1 MALPG
6 MKSTADFATD
16 ERPKNWR
23 EGILLLEP
31 RNKAPLAT
39 LTAAMSEQSTDDPE
53 FYWWEEETD
62 VHILT
67 LNDATGMTNAET
79 AFIVDDFATR
89 LKAGDLLRVKRTAE
103 TIRVT
108 SVTDA
113 QNFAASRGAAG
124 TTAAALVDNDV
135 LIYLGSAY
143 REGAGRPTGVSWNPV
158 KKYNLTQIFRDSVE
172 WTRTASKTRLRTGDM
187 MKHDRRRALNKHMI
201 GMERAFIFGQR
212 FETTESGQPLRFTG
226 GLLSY
231 LPAGNIVNH
240 NGTLSLKQLEDYID
254 DIFAY
259 GSNEKVCFC
268 SLATMM
274 RLNRLVRKNTDYQ
287 WGPPE
292 REFTFIVRRFHTPGG
307 TLILT
312 EHPLFSSPNA
322 ELGSD
327 LLILDTAELKYRYI
341 TDTVL
346 LKDRQDKGT
355 DGTAE
360 EYLTECGL
368 EFHHPKSHFWLQN
381 ITDGVFDA

>member
-6 MKSTADFATD
+6 MKSTSDFATD

-23 EGILLLEP
+23 ESILLLEP

-53 FYWWEEETD
+53 FNWWEEEVDT
-62 VHILT
+62 HILT

-79 AFIVDDFATR
+79 TFIIDANGNR
-89 LKAGDLLRVKRTAE
+89 LKAGDLLRVKRTGE
-103 TIRVT
+103 TIRVS
-108 SVTDA
+108 SVTNDTQFEA
-113 QNFAASRGAAG
+113 TRGVAG
-124 TTAAALVDNDV
+124 TAAAAMLDNDV

-158 KKYNLTQIFRDSVE
+158 KKYNYTQIFRDSVE

-187 MKHDRRRALNKHMI
+187 MKNDRRRAVNKHVI
-201 GMERAFIFGQR
+201 GMERAFIFGAR
-212 FETTESGQPLRFTG
+212 FETTESNQPLRYTG
-226 GLLSY
+226 GILSFID
-231 LPAGNIVNH
+231 AGNQVNH

-259 GSNEKVCFC
+259 GPGEKVCFC

-274 RLNRLVRKNTDYQ
+274 KLNRLVRKNTDYQ

-312 EHPLFSSPNA
+312 EHPLFSAANA
-322 ELGSD
+322 ELASD
-327 LLILDTAELKYRYI
+327 MLIIDTESLKYRYV

-346 LKDRQDKGT
+346 LKDRQDKGM

-360 EYLTECGL
+360 EYLTEAGL
-368 EFHHPKSHFWLQN
+368 EIHHPKHHFWLQN
-381 ITDGVFDA
+381 ITDGVADA

>member
-31 RNKAPLAT
+31 RNKAPLAA

-53 FYWWEEETD
+53 FYWWEESVD
-62 VHILT
+62 VGQLVV
-67 LNDATGMTNAET
+67 NGAQTNAET
-79 AFIVDDFATR
+79 AIEVDEFGTR
-89 LKAGDLLRVKRTAE
+89 LKAGDMLRVKSSGEAL
-103 TIRVT
+103 RVT
-108 SVTDA
+108 SITSDTVINVTRA
-113 QNFAASRGAAG
+113 QGG
-124 TTAAALVDNDV
+124 TAAAVIADNDV
-135 LIYLGSAY
+135 LIYIGSAY
-143 REGAGRPTGVSWNPV
+143 REGAGRPTGVSWNPT

-187 MKHDRRRALNKHMI
+187 MKNDRRRALNKHMI

-212 FETTESGQPLRFTG
+212 FETTESNQPLRYTG
-226 GLLSY
+226 GLLSFID
-231 LPAGNIVNH
+231 AGNQINH

-274 RLNRLVRKNTDYQ
+274 RLNRLIRKNTDYQ

-312 EHPLFSSPNA
+312 EHPLFSQAGA

-327 LLILDTAELKYRYI
+327 MLIVDTANLKYRYI

-368 EFHHPKSHFWLQN
+368 EIHHPKTHFWLKN
-381 ITDGVFDA
+381 ITDGVVDA

>member
-31 RNKAPLAT
+31 RNKAPLAA
-39 LTAAMSEQSTDDPE
+39 LTAAMPEQSTDDPE
-53 FYWWEEETD
+53 FNWWEEQVDVGQLVANGGETN
-62 VHILT
+62 VATALT
-67 LNDATGMTNAET
+67 
-79 AFIVDDFATR
+79 VDEFGLR
-89 LKAGDLLRVKRTAE
+89 LKAGDMLRVKSSGEAM
-103 TIRVT
+103 RVT
-108 SVTDA
+108 SITSDTEV
-113 QNFAASRGAAG
+113 NVSRGQAG
-124 TTAAALVDNDV
+124 TAAAVIADNDV
-135 LIYLGSAY
+135 ILYLGSAY

-158 KKYNLTQIFRDSVE
+158 KKFNYTQIFRDAVE

-187 MKHDRRRALNKHMI
+187 MKNDRRRALNKHMI
-201 GMERAFIFGQR
+201 GMERAFIFGAR
-212 FETTESGQPLRFTG
+212 FETTESNQPLRYTG
-226 GLLSY
+226 GLL
-231 LPAGNIVNH
+231 AFIDAANQVNH

-254 DIFAY
+254 EIFAY

-274 RLNRLVRKNTDYQ
+274 KLNRLIRKNTDYQ
-287 WGPPE
+287 WGPTE
-292 REFTFIVRRFHTPGG
+292 REFTLIVKKFHTPGG

-312 EHPLFSSPNA
+312 EHPLFSQTGA
-322 ELGSD
+322 ELGTD
-327 LLILDTAELKYRYI
+327 MLIVDTENLKYRYI

-368 EFHHPKSHFWLQN
+368 EIWHPKTHFWLKN
-381 ITDGVFDA
+381 ITDGVVDA

>member
-31 RNKAPLAT
+31 RNKAPLAA
-39 LTAAMSEQSTDDPE
+39 LTAAMGESTTDDPE
-53 FYWWEEETD
+53 FNWWEEAVD
-62 VHILT
+62 VHQLVVNGAQTNVDTTIEV
-67 LNDATGMTNAET
+67 DAFG
-79 AFIVDDFATR
+79 TR
-89 LKAGDLLRVKRTAE
+89 LKAGDLLREKQTGE
-103 TIRVT
+103 TIRVV
-108 SVTDA
+108 SVTSDTVIVVT
-113 QNFAASRGAAG
+113 RGVAG
-124 TTAAALVDNDV
+124 TTATAMSDNDN
-135 LIYLGSAY
+135 LIYIGSAY
-143 REGAGRPTGVSWNPV
+143 REGAGRPVGVSWNPT
-158 KKYNLTQIFRDSVE
+158 KKFNYTQIFRDAIE

-187 MKHDRRRALNKHMI
+187 MKNDRRRALNKHMI
-201 GMERAFIFGQR
+201 GMERAFIFGAR

-226 GLLSY
+226 GILSFI
-231 LPAGNIVNH
+231 PAANAVNH

-254 DIFAY
+254 EIFAY
-259 GSNEKVCFC
+259 GSAEKLCFC

-274 RLNRLVRKNTDYQ
+274 KLNRLIRKNTDYQ

-292 REFTFIVRRFHTPGG
+292 REFSMIVRRFHTPGG

-312 EHPLFSSPNA
+312 EHPLFSQAGA

-327 LLILDTAELKYRYI
+327 LLILDTENLKYRYI

-368 EFHHPKSHFWLQN
+368 EVHNPETFFWLKN
-381 ITDGVFDA
+381 ITDGVVDA